1 QLAAIA
7 DPEARR
13 EAQRDADERAD
24 REARMQA
31 QSLYAGAPDNVP
43 PPGASAPAY
52 APAGTPAA
60 DVQVARG
67 ASAPAINPAVQAG
80 YAAFGA
86 GDLATARLQ
95 YAAALRQ
102 DPNNRDALLGSAV
115 IAARERRDDDAAG
128 FYARLLAANPR
139 DVEAIA
145 GLAGLRPGDGDRAE
159 IRLKGVLRN
168 NQDAPSVHFALGNL
182 YARQGRWQEAQQAY
196 FRAWSAAPDNA
207 DYAFNLAVGLDR
219 LNQGRLA
226 RDYYGR
232 ALALAAGGAAAFD
245 RMAVQRRMQELAP
258 AGAAAAA
265 PLTVPA
271 PVPADAQVPAARVGN

>member
-1 QLAAIA
+1 VRRAAQLDA
-7 DPEARR
+7 
-13 EAQRDADERAD
+13 AQRAEREVRVPASTTVAGMPAG
-24 REARMQA
+24 EAA
-31 QSLYAGAPDNVP
+31 T
-43 PPGASAPAY
+43 APATSQ
-52 APAGTPAA
+52 APPDSATA
-60 DVQVARG
+60 DVRVARG
-67 ASAPAINPAVQAG
+67 ASSPAINPAVQAG

-86 GDLATARLQ
+86 GDLATARQQ

-115 IAARERRDDDAAG
+115 IAARERRDDEAAG
-128 FYARLLAANPR
+128 FYSRLLAANPR
-139 DVEAIA
+139 DADAVA

-196 FRAWSAAPDNA
+196 FRAWSAAPGNA

-226 RDYYGR
+226 REYYSR
-232 ALALAAGGAAAFD
+232 ALALAANGAAAFD
-245 RMAVQRRMQELAP
+245 RAAVQRRLQELVPGTPSVAAP
-258 AGAAAAA
+258 AVAA
-265 PLTVPA
+265 PATVPA
-271 PVPADAQVPAARVGN
+271 PVPADAQLPAAPAGN